1 MAVAE
6 ITSRLYESEAMQHPR
21 EVERFLSLIAR
32 DPPSSYLEIG
42 AKFGGMLWRVAS
54 VMRPHS
60 RIVAIDLPRGTI
72 RWDESEPSLL
82 ACMQRL
88 AEAGHSTAILWGDST
103 DPAIIERARLLGPY
117 DLIFIDANHTA
128 PYVRKDWRNYG
139 PLGKVV
145 AFHDISWYRPKNWTG
160 YSRIEVGDFWLALR
174 DQFPSCEIKL
184 DPTGQDNGIG
194 VLWRRSAMI

>member
-1 MAVAE
+1 MTVAE
-6 ITSRLYESEAMQHPR
+6 GISRLYESEAMQNPA
-21 EVERFLSLIAR
+21 EVERFLALIAR

-54 VMRPHS
+54 VMRERS

-72 RWDESEPSLL
+72 RWDESEPSLT

-88 AEAGHSTAILWGDST
+88 NQMGHETAILWGDST
-103 DPAIIERARLLGPY
+103 DPAIIERARVLGPF
-117 DLIFIDANHTA
+117 DLIFVDANHTG
-128 PYVRKDWRNYG
+128 PYVRKDWKNYG

-160 YSRIEVGDFWLALR
+160 SYRIEVGDFWLALR

-184 DPTGQDNGIG
+184 DPTRQDNGIG
-194 VLWRRSAMI
+194 VLWRRSATI